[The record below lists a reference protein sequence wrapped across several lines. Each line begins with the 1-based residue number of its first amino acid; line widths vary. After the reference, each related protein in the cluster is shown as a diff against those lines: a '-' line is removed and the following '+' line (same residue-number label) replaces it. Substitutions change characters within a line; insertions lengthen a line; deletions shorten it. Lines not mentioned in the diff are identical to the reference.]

1 MNAETIASF
10 VTAAGWTPANQ
21 VAFTARYYH
30 TLVGIR
36 ELRRRLGEIA
46 PRCLAESGFE
56 ASFEAIAGAPREV
69 QRRVLGH
76 PSAGFWVDVAWNLL
90 VRRAPERFPRMHVV
104 PHLRE
109 FVRFAASAALLA
121 GKGTVSGMVRA
132 DLVGRVSLPGAGVSI
147 GGGQPYTMV
156 ELRVD
161 GGELAGEPLR
171 VPRLAA
177 GPELNWLDGDLR
189 LGGRTPYSF
198 ADLDAAQARHWRQ
211 VLDGH
216 LDTIAAAWPE
226 LAEEL
231 ARGVAAIVP
240 ILSPDPALHVSG
252 SFREA
257 PGMIALSLG
266 EPLATVE
273 ALVHEYGHQKLYAVL
288 ILDPLIVNDPGEAV
302 HYSPWRPDPRPL
314 SGLLQATYT
323 FVQVLDFYLALLDV
337 PNELDRTAVIERAY
351 QVGRQVETG
360 LEVLT
365 GQAAFSPAG
374 EVLVTTMVK
383 RLNEVRDA
391 LPRPPI
397 EVRDRVDTACAA
409 HRARHTRHT
418 RQPPMK
424 TEISAD
430 GDSETLASLG
440 LPPNWTADAIL
451 GRWYA
456 GDSLLDAVRAA
467 PADLAVPSGDSL
479 VADLAAAHLAYVLD
493 DYATAAERYAACVR
507 RSPRTPYFWQCY
519 AFALRHL
526 GRSDEALH
534 VLTHT
539 PALMESE
546 DLPTGQTLRI
556 TLPDPEP
563 RPVVPNEP
571 PPNFTELLGSPY
583 AVRELWSSRY
593 RDFVEATGGTQF
605 PTLIAV
611 ACGLKPSMDLW
622 IPAEGWQAFLRVV
635 HDAGLLYYVDAC
647 FDRNSPQITQVP
659 PDQLTTTRAAFSA
672 TLLPGTEAHVFLA
685 RDPVALDKVVGAGW
699 YPLIIDGVVVNKH
712 RADHDK
718 FGDALGYPPCCQD
731 FFRHRNNWNDD
742 NTYYAA
748 LLNTEGVPSPL
759 CNPFL
764 RHTVFGLVP
773 YMPCSYSCPATIE
786 YASRL
791 RERIAPDLPGYLA
804 ATDHAL
810 RKTVLCVSELR
821 MYWFDGERVNR
832 HGGQVEIRY
841 DGVDSLYRIEA
852 EDPLHGLL
860 SAGDRCVLDGEV
872 LRVHR
877 GNAYVGG
884 YQTRGDRHG
893 PECPFVISFS
903 G

>member
-1 MNAETIASF
+1 MNAETTASF

-21 VAFTARYYH
+21 AVFTARYYH

-36 ELRRRLGEIA
+36 ELRRRLGELA

-56 ASFEAIAGAPREV
+56 TSFEMVAGASGEV

-76 PSAGFWVDVAWNLL
+76 PSAGFWVDVGWNLL
-90 VRRAPERFPRMHVV
+90 TRRAAERFPHLHVV

-109 FVRFAASAALLA
+109 FARFAAGAALL
-121 GKGTVSGMVRA
+121 SGEGDVTATVRA
-132 DLVGRVSLPGAGVSI
+132 DHAGRVSLPGTGVSI
-147 GGGQPYTMV
+147 EGGRPYTRV

-161 GGELAGEPLR
+161 GGEVAGRSRR

-177 GPELNWLDGDLR
+177 GPELNWLDEDLR

-216 LDTIAAAWPE
+216 LGTVMAARPE
-226 LAEEL
+226 LGEEL
-231 ARGVAAIVP
+231 ARGVTAIVP

-288 ILDPLIVNDPGEAV
+288 VLDPMIVGDSGEAV

-323 FVQVLDFYLALLDV
+323 FVQVLDFYLALLHV
-337 PNELDRTAVIERAY
+337 PNELDRAAVIERAY
-351 QVGRQVETG
+351 QVGRQVEIG

-365 GQAAFSPAG
+365 GRAAFSPAG

-383 RLNEVRDA
+383 RLDEIRDA

-397 EVRDRVDTACAA
+397 QVRDRVDAACAA
-409 HRARHTRHT
+409 HRARHTR
-418 RQPPMK
+418 RPPVK
-424 TEISAD
+424 TGIAAE
-430 GDSETLASLG
+430 GDPETLARLG

-467 PADLAVPSGDSL
+467 PAELVLSPGGSL
-479 VADLAAAHLAYVLD
+479 VADLAAAHLAYVRG
-493 DYATAAERYAACVR
+493 DYPAAADLYAACVR
-507 RSPRTPYFWQCY
+507 RFPRTPYFWQCY

-526 GRSDEALH
+526 GRRDEALY
-534 VLTHT
+534 VLTHV
-539 PALMESE
+539 PALMETG
-546 DLPTGQTLRI
+546 DLPAGQTSHV
-556 TLPDPEP
+556 TLPDPLPE
-563 RPVVPNEP
+563 PVVPDEP
-571 PPNFTELLGSPY
+571 PPTFTEPMVSPS
-583 AVRELWSSRY
+583 AARELWSSRY
-593 RDFVEATGGTQF
+593 RGFTEATGGAQL

-611 ACGLKPSMDLW
+611 ACGLKPSMDVW
-622 IPAEGWQAFLRVV
+622 IPAEGWQAFLRAV
-635 HDAGLLYYVDAC
+635 HDLDLLHYVDAC
-647 FDRNSPQITQVP
+647 FDRNSPQIAQVP
-659 PDQLTTTRAAFSA
+659 PDQLTTTRAALSA
-672 TLLPGTEAHVFLA
+672 ALLPGTEAHVFLA
-685 RDPVALDKVVGAGW
+685 RDPAALDRVVGAGW

-718 FGDALGYPPCCQD
+718 FGDALGYPRCCQD

-764 RHTVFGLVP
+764 RHTAFGLVP

-786 YASRL
+786 YAARL
-791 RERIAPDLPGYLA
+791 RDRIATELPGYLA
-804 ATDHAL
+804 AMDHAL

-821 MYWFDGERVNR
+821 MYWFGGEQVNR
-832 HGGQVEIRY
+832 HGDQVEIRY
-841 DGVDSLYRIEA
+841 DGVESLYRVEA
-852 EDPLHGLL
+852 QDPLHGLL
-860 SAGDRCVLDGEV
+860 STGDRCVLDGEV

-884 YQTRGDRHG
+884 YRTRGDRHG

>member
-1 MNAETIASF
+1 MNAETTASF

-21 VAFTARYYH
+21 AVFTARYYH

-36 ELRRRLGEIA
+36 ELRRRLGELA

-56 ASFEAIAGAPREV
+56 ASFEAVADAPTEV

-76 PSAGFWVDVAWNLL
+76 PSAGFWADVGWNLL
-90 VRRAPERFPRMHVV
+90 TRRAPERFPRVHVV

-121 GKGTVSGMVRA
+121 GKGTVSGAVRA
-132 DLVGRVSLPGAGVSI
+132 DRAGRVSLPGSGVSI
-147 GGGQPYTMV
+147 GFGQPYTMV
-156 ELRVD
+156 DLRVH
-161 GGELAGEPLR
+161 GGEVAGESLR

-177 GPELNWLDGDLR
+177 GPELNWLDEDLR
-189 LGGRTPYSF
+189 LGGRTPYNF
-198 ADLDAAQARHWRQ
+198 ADLDRAQARHWLQ

-216 LDTIAAAWPE
+216 LDTITTAWPE
-226 LAEEL
+226 LGEEL
-231 ARGVAAIVP
+231 VRGVAAIVP
-240 ILSPDPALHVSG
+240 TLSPDPALHVSG

-257 PGMIALSLG
+257 PGLIALSLG

-273 ALVHEYGHQKLYAVL
+273 ALVHEYGHQKLYAIL
-288 ILDPLIVNDPGEAV
+288 ILDPMVVDDSGEAL

-337 PNELDRTAVIERAY
+337 PNELDHTAVIERAY
-351 QVGRQVETG
+351 QVGRKVETG
-360 LEVLT
+360 LEVLMGRAT
-365 GQAAFSPAG
+365 FSPAG
-374 EVLVTTMVK
+374 EVLISTMVK

-397 EVRDRVDTACAA
+397 EVRDRVDAACAA
-409 HRARHTRHT
+409 HRARHTRHS
-418 RQPPMK
+418 PIK
-424 TEISAD
+424 TEISAE
-430 GDSETLASLG
+430 GDTETLARLG

-467 PADLAVPSGDSL
+467 PADLVLPPGDSL
-479 VADLAAAHLAYVLD
+479 VADLAAAHLAYVHD
-493 DYATAAERYAACVR
+493 DYPTAAERYEACVR
-507 RSPRTPYFWQCY
+507 RSPRTPYLWQCY

-526 GRSDEALH
+526 GRRDEALY

-539 PALMESE
+539 PTLMETGY
-546 DLPTGQTLRI
+546 LPTGQTSLI

-563 RPVVPNEP
+563 RPVVPDKP
-571 PPNFTELLGSPY
+571 PPNFTEPMVSPS
-583 AVRELWSSRY
+583 AARELWSSRY
-593 RDFVEATGGTQF
+593 RDFVEAIGGAQF

-611 ACGLKPSMDLW
+611 ACGLKPSMDVW
-622 IPAEGWQAFLRVV
+622 IPAEGWQVFLRGV
-635 HDAGLLYYVDAC
+635 HDLDLLYHVDAC
-647 FDRNSPQITQVP
+647 FDRNSPQIAQVP
-659 PDQLTTTRAAFSA
+659 PDQLTTTRAALSA
-672 TLLPGTEAHVFLA
+672 SLLPGTEAHVFLA
-685 RDPVALDKVVGAGW
+685 RDPVALDRVVGAGW

-764 RHTVFGLVP
+764 RHTAFGLVP

-791 RERIAPDLPGYLA
+791 RDRIATELPGYLA
-804 ATDHAL
+804 AMDHAL
-810 RKTVLCVSELR
+810 SKTVLCVSELR
-821 MYWFDGERVNR
+821 MYWFHGERVNR
-832 HGGQVEIRY
+832 HADQVEICY
-841 DGVDSLYRIEA
+841 NGVESLYRVEA
-852 EDPLHGLL
+852 EDPLHELL

>member
-1 MNAETIASF
+1 MNAETVASF

-21 VAFTARYYH
+21 AVFTARYYH

-36 ELRRRLGEIA
+36 ELRRRLSELA
-46 PRCLAESGFE
+46 PGCLAESGFD
-56 ASFEAIAGAPREV
+56 ASFEAVAGAPSQV
-69 QRRVLGH
+69 QRQVLGH
-76 PSAGFWVDVAWNLL
+76 PSAGFWVDVAWSLL
-90 VRRAPERFPRMHVV
+90 TRRAAERFPRMHVT

-109 FVRFAASAALLA
+109 FVRFAAAAALLT
-121 GKGTVSGMVRA
+121 GEGTVAGMVRA
-132 DLVGRVSLPGAGVSI
+132 DSAGRVSLPGAGVSVA
-147 GGGQPYTMV
+147 GGLPYTMLEV
-156 ELRVD
+156 RVD
-161 GGELAGEPLR
+161 GGEVAGRTHR

-189 LGGRTPYSF
+189 LGGRTPYDF
-198 ADLDAAQARHWRQ
+198 AELDAAQAQHWLH

-216 LDTIAAAWPE
+216 LATIATARPE
-226 LAEEL
+226 LAQEL
-231 ARGVAAIVP
+231 ARGVTAIVP
-240 ILSPDPALHVSG
+240 ILSRDPSLHVSG

-257 PGMIALSLG
+257 PGLIALSLG

-288 ILDPLIVNDPGEAV
+288 ILDSMITGDHGEAV

-337 PNELDRTAVIERAY
+337 PNTFDRAAVIERAY
-351 QVGRQVETG
+351 HVGRQVETG

-365 GQAAFSPAG
+365 GQARFSPAG
-374 EVLVTTMVK
+374 QVLVTTMVK
-383 RLNEVRDA
+383 RLHEVRDA
-391 LPRPPI
+391 LPLPPA
-397 EVRDRVDTACAA
+397 EVRDRVDAVCAA
-409 HRARHTRHT
+409 HRARHTRQT
-418 RQPPMK
+418 PIK
-424 TEISAD
+424 AEIPAG
-430 GDSETLASLG
+430 GDPETLARLG
-440 LPPNWTADAIL
+440 LPADWTAESIL

-467 PADLAVPSGDSL
+467 PAGLDLPSGASL
-479 VADLAAAHLAYVLD
+479 VADLASAHLAYVRD
-493 DYATAAERYAACVR
+493 DYPAAAARYAACVR

-526 GRSDEALH
+526 GRRGEALH

-539 PALMESE
+539 PALMRGGE
-546 DLPTGQTLRI
+546 LPTGQTAHL
-556 TLPDPEP
+556 TLPRPEP
-563 RPVVPNEP
+563 RPAVPGEP
-571 PPNFTELLGSPY
+571 PPNFVELEIGPH

-593 RDFVEATGGTQF
+593 RDFAEATGGAQL

-611 ACGLKPSMDLW
+611 ARGLKPSMDVW
-622 IPAEGWQAFLRVV
+622 IPAESWQAFLRAV
-635 HDAGLLYYVDAC
+635 HDLDLLSYVDAC
-647 FDRNSPQITQVP
+647 FDRHSPQIAQVP

-672 TLLPGTEAHVFLA
+672 TLSPGTEAHVFLA
-685 RDPVALDKVVGAGW
+685 RDPGALDRVVGAGW

-718 FGDALGYPPCCQD
+718 FGAALGYPACCQD

-748 LLNTEGVPSPL
+748 LLNTRGTPSPL

-764 RHTVFGLVP
+764 RHSVFGLVP
-773 YMPCSYSCPATIE
+773 YMPCSYTCPATVE
-786 YASRL
+786 YATRL
-791 RERIAPDLPGYLA
+791 RDHIAGELPGYA
-804 ATDHAL
+804 AAMDAAL
-810 RKTVLCVSELR
+810 RRTVLCVSELR
-821 MYWFDGERVNR
+821 TYWFDGERVSR
-832 HGGQVEIRY
+832 HRDEVEIRY
-841 DGVDSLYRIEA
+841 HGVQSLYRVEA
-852 EDPLHGLL
+852 EDPLHELL
-860 SAGDRCVLDGEV
+860 RAGDRCVLDGEV

-877 GNAYVGG
+877 GDTYIGG
-884 YQTRGDRHG
+884 YRTRGDRHG